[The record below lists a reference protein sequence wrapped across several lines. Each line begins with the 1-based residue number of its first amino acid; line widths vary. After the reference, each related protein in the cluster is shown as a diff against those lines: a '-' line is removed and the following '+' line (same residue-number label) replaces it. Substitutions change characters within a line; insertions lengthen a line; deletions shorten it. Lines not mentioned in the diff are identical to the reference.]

1 MKPENKI
8 PIPDIRSRLSQ
19 RINDSDP
26 EGAFDAA
33 WYMWRQYCRRHRIH
47 NSPFFSQA
55 LQKGWLQ
62 RTDAD
67 HFWWYLFKEE
77 HY

>member
-8 PIPDIRSRLSQ
+8 PIPDIRSRLAQ
-19 RINDSDP
+19 RINDPDP

-33 WYMWRQYCRRHRIH
+33 WYMWRQYCKRHRIH
-47 NSPFFSQA
+47 NSSFFSQA
-55 LQKGWLQ
+55 LKKGWLQ
-62 RTDAD
+62 RTNVD
-67 HFWWYLFKEE
+67 HFWRYIFNQE

>member
-1 MKPENKI
+1 MRQDNKI
-8 PIPDIRSRLSQ
+8 TLADIRN
-19 RINDSDP
+19 RIARRTKDP
-26 EGAFDAA
+26 NPKGAFDAA
-33 WYMWRQYCRRHRIH
+33 FYMWKHYCLRHNIH
-47 NSPFFSQA
+47 KMQFFSQT
-55 LQKGWLQ
+55 LKKGWLK